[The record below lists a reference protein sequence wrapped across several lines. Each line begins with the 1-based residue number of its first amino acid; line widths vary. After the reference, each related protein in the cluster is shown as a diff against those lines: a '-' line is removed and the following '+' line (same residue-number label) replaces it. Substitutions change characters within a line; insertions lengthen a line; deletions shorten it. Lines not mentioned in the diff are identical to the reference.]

1 MSTLPNAYWLSGHGN
16 EPNDGRTFKVPA
28 GCTIVVKAAPGE
40 ITYSSA
46 HYFQKA
52 CGLDKE
58 KLKDPSNNSN
68 YIIQKFKSVV
78 IYKAGDDCPLFAYSL
93 IACHPVAS
101 EPTNR
106 FSYCNNMGSG
116 VLDIDIKTPAQCDT
130 HIQTR
135 LHFLQTR
142 TLDIIMYIIKLY
154 KYSVYP
160 TSLQI
165 LNAISDLTI
174 PEDSAEWIALT
185 PLEKQNWILDRIKNN
200 TFATNQEFLCNNYP
214 GVYYNFIC
222 RYRGDETYNV
232 YNRDPTPT
240 RNGFHHYSAVQGKRT
255 FRVRNMKKRNN
266 KTLRLI
272 GNKIGEAEVKRK
284 GLLKQYYNEKVA
296 EEKKYRNAMNLY
308 EQAREN
314 GLNTLN
320 PEIRRRY
327 NEASLFLD
335 QNPKIVGRVFMENAE
350 DLKNRN
356 QERGVAPNPNSLR
369 EQMSRIRQQPV
380 NENWLPKAR
389 QKEMIKQLVKKQQI
403 AMTKIISNDE
413 YKVTHLKRLVR
424 GHRYLVVNKSQ
435 PKTILKNE
443 GLRFISYDRDADTI
457 TFENP
462 NYEKADDPIIL
473 RGLSNYNFYKIPSS
487 AYKIL

>member
-52 CGLDKE
+52 CGMNKQ
-58 KLKDPSNNSN
+58 KLKDPSNNIN

-78 IYKAGDDCPLFAYSL
+78 IYKAGDDCPFFTYSL
-93 IACHPVAS
+93 IACYPTEG
-101 EPTNR
+101 EPTDYFNH
-106 FSYCNNMGSG
+106 CNNMGSG
-116 VLDIDIKTPAQCDT
+116 VLNIDNNNNGYCNTAFE
-130 HIQTR
+130 TR
-135 LHFLQTR
+135 LENVQTK
-142 TLDIIMYIIKLY
+142 TSDIIMYIINLY
-154 KYSVYP
+154 KNSVYP
-160 TSLQI
+160 TSLDI
-165 LNAISDLTI
+165 KNAISNLTI

-185 PLEKQNWILDRIKNN
+185 KLEKQNWILDKIKSY
-200 TFATNQEFLCNNYP
+200 TFDTNQEFLCLNYP

-222 RYRGDETYNV
+222 RYRGDETYDV
-232 YNRDPTPT
+232 YNRDPIFT
-240 RNGFHHYSAVQGKRT
+240 RNRFHRYTAVQGKRT

-272 GNKIGEAEVKRK
+272 GNRIGEAELKRRV
-284 GLLKQYYNEKVA
+284 LLKQYYNTTIPED
-296 EEKKYRNAMNLY
+296 KKYRNALNLY
-308 EQAREN
+308 EKAEEN

-335 QNPKIVGRVFMENAE
+335 QNPMIGSRVAVENAE

-356 QERGVAPNPNSLR
+356 QERGAAPNPNNLR

-380 NENWLPKAR
+380 NVNWLPKAR

-413 YKVTHLKRLVR
+413 YKITHLKRLVR
-424 GHRYLVVNKSQ
+424 GHRYYVVNKSQ
-435 PKTILKNE
+435 PKIILKNE
-443 GLRFISYDRDADTI
+443 GLRFISYDRTANTI

-462 NYEKADDPIIL
+462 SDEKADDPIIL

-487 AYKIL
+487 AYRNV

>member
-1 MSTLPNAYWLSGHGN
+1 MSTLTNAYWLSGHGN

-52 CGLDKE
+52 CGMNKQ
-58 KLKDPSNNSN
+58 KIKDPLNNIN

-78 IYKAGDDCPLFAYSL
+78 IYKAGDDCPLFGYSL
-93 IACHPVAS
+93 LACY
-101 EPTNR
+101 PTPGESTNY
-106 FSYCNNMGSG
+106 FNYCNNMGSG
-116 VLDIDIKTPAQCDT
+116 VLNIDNNNNDYCNTSF
-130 HIQTR
+130 QTR
-135 LHFLQTR
+135 LENVQTK
-142 TLDIIMYIIKLY
+142 TSDIIMYIINLY
-154 KYSVYP
+154 KNSVFP

-165 LNAISDLTI
+165 KNDISNLTI

-185 PLEKQNWILDRIKNN
+185 PLEKQNWILNKIRDY
-200 TFATNQEFLCNNYP
+200 TFDTNQEFLCNNYP

-232 YNRDPTPT
+232 YNRDPTVA
-240 RNGFHHYSAVQGKRT
+240 RNFLHRYSPLLGKRT

-272 GNKIGEAEVKRK
+272 GNRIGEAELKRRV
-284 GLLKQYYNEKVA
+284 LLKQYYNTTIPED
-296 EEKKYRNAMNLY
+296 KKYRNALNLY
-308 EQAREN
+308 EKAEEN

-335 QNPKIVGRVFMENAE
+335 QNPMIGSRVAVENAE

-356 QERGVAPNPNSLR
+356 QERGAAPNPNNLR
-369 EQMSRIRQQPV
+369 EQMSRIRHQPV
-380 NENWLPKAR
+380 NENWLAKAR

-424 GHRYLVVNKSQ
+424 GHRYYVVNKSQ
-435 PKTILKNE
+435 PKIILKNE
-443 GLRFISYDRDADTI
+443 GLRFISYNRAADTI

-462 NYEKADDPIIL
+462 TNEKADDPIIL
-473 RGLSNYNFYKIPSS
+473 RGLSNYNFYKIPKL
-487 AYKIL
+487 Y